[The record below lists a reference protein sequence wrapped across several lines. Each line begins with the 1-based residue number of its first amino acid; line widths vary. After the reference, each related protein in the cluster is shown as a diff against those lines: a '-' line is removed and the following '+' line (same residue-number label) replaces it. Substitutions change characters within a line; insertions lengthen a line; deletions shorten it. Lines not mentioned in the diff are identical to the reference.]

1 MYVFFVT
8 RGMILKRI
16 VPLTSAYLYFIVLFF
31 HHVQHC
37 LLKSCQELKQK
48 YPEAKSGIHT
58 IDPLQKARP
67 IEVFCEFDIE
77 GGGFSFLPH
86 SVTNRSDGKAIVD
99 ALFKDRKN
107 VLLKLKKN
115 VDDSQWYT
123 LIQPHPNYADIDFGV
138 LVNNYSGYTKPKNV
152 FMQKYVFLGILPKSI
167 ANKNTTQGFRSNGI
181 MLEFWN
187 CDANPNSFFALFP
200 NHHHQLPSNYAENS
214 GFENEGIAVNWRSH
228 AKAVS
233 SGSLKMPNKFFFLT
247 ELHFGG
253 CGCYTS
259 SNRWKKFGYNA
270 TAIGIR

>member
-1 MYVFFVT
+1 MYAVIWFPPRKNVLQYRF
-8 RGMILKRI
+8 ILNPCFLQHHKSCKEI
-16 VPLTSAYLYFIVLFF
+16 QEQIPAATSGVYEIYPLTDA
-31 HHVQHC
+31 
-37 LLKSCQELKQK
+37 
-48 YPEAKSGIHT
+48 
-58 IDPLQKARP
+58 DPIK
-67 IEVFCEFDIE
+67 VYCERDIA
-77 GGGFSFLPH
+77 GGGFTFLPQ
-86 SVTNRSDGKAIVD
+86 SLTLKSDAQQIID
-99 ALFKDRKN
+99 SLFKDKKN

-115 VDDSQWYT
+115 VDGSEWYT

-138 LVNNYSGYTKPKNV
+138 LVNNYSGYTEPKNV

-181 MLEFWN
+181 IAEFVN
-187 CDANPNSFFALFP
+187 CDTNPNSFFALFP

-214 GFENEGIAVNWRSH
+214 GFENDGIAVNWRSH

-259 SNRWKKFGYNA
+259 SDRWKKFGYNA